1 MHEIKLKVFQTKAG
15 KTVTFS
21 KGGKSYTLN
30 LNAAATHAEIE
41 EAVKKAI
48 K

>member
-1 MHEIKLKVFQTKAG
+1 MPEIKLKVFQTKAG
-15 KTVTFS
+15 KTVSFS
-21 KGGKSYTLN
+21 KGDKNYTLN
-30 LNAAATHAEIE
+30 LKATATHAEIE